1 MLFVDSIQ
9 KVEVEEEGGDHA
21 GHSHRRRQV
30 KLFNLADLTWLLSQV
45 RDVAQDECPDSDDI
59 FENHDEDDNGRL
71 DENELEEAMLD
82 MILYILDGCQTQETE
97 DESPTDSDCEEPSD
111 AEAWGYALLS
121 SVIISLIAFIG
132 ILIIPLDKATK
143 HKRKVSRNFFHE

>member
-1 MLFVDSIQ
+1 M
-9 KVEVEEEGGDHA
+9 
-21 GHSHRRRQV
+21 
-30 KLFNLADLTWLLSQV
+30 
-45 RDVAQDECPDSDDI
+45 RDIVQDECPDSDDI
-59 FENHDEDDNGRL
+59 FDEHDEDNNNRL
-71 DENELEEAMLD
+71 EEDELEDAMLD
-82 MILYILDGCQTQETE
+82 IILYILDGCQTQESE
-97 DESPTDSDCEEPSD
+97 DDSSPSDCEEPSD